1 MGRVVAEITVIPV
14 GSVEMKPCID
24 AAIEAIQG
32 CGLKYEVGAL
42 GTTIEG
48 PLDKVVQAV
57 EEVHK
62 AAMNAGVERLV
73 TEVRIDERRGVD
85 HTIEREV
92 EEYRITMAPGS
103 RQEALAEM
111 PSATVG
117 DRSVI

>member
-1 MGRVVAEITVIPV
+1 MGRVVAEISVIPV
-14 GSVEMKPCID
+14 SNADMKACID
-24 AAIEAIQG
+24 AAVEAIRK

-48 PLDKVVQAV
+48 PLDRVVEAVQAV
-57 EEVHK
+57 HQ
-62 AAMNAGVERLV
+62 AAMNCGTERV
-73 TEVRIDERRGVD
+73 ITEVRIDERRGVD

-117 DRSVI
+117 DRGMI